1 MRSCP
6 SLMILGG
13 LSRLYLL
20 DVLDLRTSSALRILR
35 TDVSRCSP
43 ARRLGYTHAYIS
55 PWGVHPYYIYLFSLL
70 YKGWNLLTLL
80 KNLIA

>member
-35 TDVSRCSP
+35 TDVSRYSP
-43 ARRLGYTHAYIS
+43 ARRLGYTHAYTS
-55 PWGVHPYYIYLFSLL
+55 PRGVHPYYIYLFSLL
-70 YKGWNLLTLL
+70 YKG
-80 KNLIA
+80 